1 MPLPSLLFQKADPVT
16 ADFAYIRWL
25 GDRKGIEE
33 RTKTW
38 DKTIV
43 DRRSELTEWANVCW
57 KISGRGAPIFAYA
70 NNHYAGHAPATVR
83 LFQELWKKQSEAAR
97 RGPAETT

>member
-1 MPLPSLLFQKADPVT
+1 MPRPQEWLARGDPIT
-16 ADFAYIRWL
+16 AAFTYVRWL

-33 RTKTW
+33 RTKSW

-43 DRRSELTEWANVCW
+43 NRRSELEEWVEACRKFNQRN
-57 KISGRGAPIFAYA
+57 IAIFTYA

-83 LFQELWKKQSEAAR
+83 LFWELWKKKQ
-97 RGPAETT
+97 